1 MIGGIRWKKH
11 VKFKQHY
18 SVIKKQKIM
27 EIKTNSTRV
36 IYNGETTTANAKYY
50 IEYET
55 DGKELKRV
63 NASVNKVEEVEFPM
77 EEGMQKGVQETP
89 LGSIYYE
96 NGYYTMSNF
105 PESEELPKYI
115 SDAIQIV
122 KQIKED
128 ASA

>member
-1 MIGGIRWKKH
+1 
-11 VKFKQHY
+11 
-18 SVIKKQKIM
+18 M

-77 EEGMQKGVQETP
+77 EEGTP
-89 LGSIYYE
+89 FCMPSSIGNSTSYGGRHAE
-96 NGYYTMSNF
+96 GRAGNPVGQH
-105 PESEELPKYI
+105 LL
-115 SDAIQIV
+115 
-122 KQIKED
+122 
-128 ASA
+128 

>member
-1 MIGGIRWKKH
+1 
-11 VKFKQHY
+11 
-18 SVIKKQKIM
+18 M

-63 NASVNKVEEVEFPM
+63 NASVNKMEEVEFPM

-89 LGSIYYE
+89 LGGIYYE

>member
-1 MIGGIRWKKH
+1 
-11 VKFKQHY
+11 
-18 SVIKKQKIM
+18 M

-36 IYNGETTTANAKYY
+36 IYNGETTTANAKYN

-63 NASVNKVEEVEFPM
+63 NALVNKVEEVELPM
-77 EEGMQKGVQETP
+77 EEGMQKGVQETL

-122 KQIKED
+122 KKTLLPD
-128 ASA
+128 Y

>member
-1 MIGGIRWKKH
+1 
-11 VKFKQHY
+11 
-18 SVIKKQKIM
+18 M

-77 EEGMQKGVQETP
+77 EEGMQKRECATCGATETK
-89 LGSIYYE
+89 SIAKT
-96 NGYYTMSNF
+96 GHKFGAWFTTTQPTLS
-105 PESEELPKYI
+105 LI
-115 SDAIQIV
+115 HI
-122 KQIKED
+122 
-128 ASA
+128 

>member
-1 MIGGIRWKKH
+1 
-11 VKFKQHY
+11 
-18 SVIKKQKIM
+18 M

-77 EEGMQKGVQETP
+77 EEGMQKGVQENDTI
-89 LGSIYYE
+89 LIGEYQ
-96 NGYYTMSNF
+96 F
-105 PESEELPKYI
+105 DYI
-115 SDAIQIV
+115 F
-122 KQIKED
+122 
-128 ASA
+128 

>member
-1 MIGGIRWKKH
+1 
-11 VKFKQHY
+11 
-18 SVIKKQKIM
+18 M

-36 IYNGETTTANAKYY
+36 IYNGETTTANAKYN

-63 NASVNKVEEVEFPM
+63 NALVNKVEEVELPM
-77 EEGMQKGVQETP
+77 EEGMQKGVQETL

>member
-1 MIGGIRWKKH
+1 
-11 VKFKQHY
+11 
-18 SVIKKQKIM
+18 M

-77 EEGMQKGVQETP
+77 EEGRRTCRKP
-89 LGSIYYE
+89 RWAASIMRTVITRCRTSRRVRNCRSTYR
-96 NGYYTMSNF
+96 MPSR
-105 PESEELPKYI
+105 
-115 SDAIQIV
+115 
-122 KQIKED
+122 
-128 ASA
+128 